1 MMRCLLIKPKG
12 ETPEICT
19 CTRLGLALGGLGL
32 PTTGGDLISLVSYEI
47 TNSGVILMREVVS
60 VACGLY
66 YYAAMH
72 AQIWTIKK
80 PAPEQLRRLDLVG

>member
-1 MMRCLLIKPKG
+1 M
-12 ETPEICT
+12 
-19 CTRLGLALGGLGL
+19 
-32 PTTGGDLISLVSYEI
+32 PTTGGDLSLVSYEI

-72 AQIWTIKK
+72 AQIWTIEK
-80 PAPEQLRRLDLVG
+80 PAPEQLRRLDLAG